1 MRALIQK
8 DLKLLPMGKRMVG
21 MILFTWLT
29 MAFLTFFFSNDMT
42 ENRIL
47 ERMEVAVVDEEQSEL
62 SRMLIGSFHRNDA
75 FSAMISIREGSKAE
89 MEALYRQGDLT
100 ALVVIPPTFTTSLL
114 HYENEPLEVWLNPD
128 QPLKM
133 TVFEQMLSSY
143 SDYIRSVDAATY
155 GLYTVLEEDGME
167 RDRLNQIND
176 LFSVEMISTAL
187 GRNRMFAYD
196 PVDTFPSATS
206 GIYFFWSIQV
216 ALIMLLSVAVGTGVA
231 QEQQN
236 HCLSR
241 YKTISPRLLKPLLS
255 KVITGMLYQGT
266 LLSVVVL
273 PLLFLPSIRQALTFR
288 GVLLMVGVLAFF
300 NSLVVMIGALARRQ
314 DTAVLTGTVGSFLL
328 MLAGGHFLPLPL
340 MPLFVQKLAAVTPNY
355 WILRAFILSTSPS
368 ANYWTAI
375 ALVVAGSVFLL
386 IGSARLTKRLGGGLR
401 G

>member
-8 DLKLLPMGKRMVG
+8 DLKLLPMGKRIVG
-21 MILFTWLT
+21 MIFFTWLT
-29 MAFLTFFFSNDMT
+29 MAFFAFFFSNDMT

-75 FSAMISIREGSKAE
+75 FSAMISIREGSKAD

-100 ALVVIPPTFTTSLL
+100 ALVVIPETFTTSLL
-114 HYENEPLEVWLNPD
+114 HYENEPLEVWLNPE

-155 GLYTVLEEDGME
+155 GLYTVLEESGME
-167 RDRLNQIND
+167 RDQLNQIND
-176 LFSVEMISTAL
+176 LFSVQMISTAL

-241 YKTISPRLLKPLLS
+241 YKTVSPRLIKPLLS
-255 KVITGMLYQGT
+255 KVLTGMLYQGV
-266 LLSVVVL
+266 LLSVVIL
-273 PLLFLPSIRQALTFR
+273 PLLFIPSIRQALTIK
-288 GVLLMVGVLAFF
+288 GILLMICTLAFF
-300 NSLVVMIGALARRQ
+300 NSLAVMVGAWSKSQ
-314 DTAVLTGTVGSFLL
+314 DGAVLVGTVGSFLL

-340 MPLFVQKLAAVTPNY
+340 MPLFVQKLAAATPNY
-355 WILRAFILSTSPS
+355 WILRALILSTSPS
-368 ANYWTAI
+368 ANYWTPVILLFFGGA
-375 ALVVAGSVFLL
+375 FLL
-386 IGSARLTKRLGGGLR
+386 MGSTVLTRRLGGGLR